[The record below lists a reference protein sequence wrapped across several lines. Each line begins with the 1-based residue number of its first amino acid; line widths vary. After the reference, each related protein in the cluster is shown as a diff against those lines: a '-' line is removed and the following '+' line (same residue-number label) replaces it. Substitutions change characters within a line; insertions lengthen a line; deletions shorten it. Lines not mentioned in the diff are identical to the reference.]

1 MKRNPRC
8 IKTSSLIV
16 WLPQFLVLA
25 SIVAA
30 SQKAEA
36 APAFALVRRWNLKIQ
51 DANHKQ
57 LPSWLELSVD
67 QGVWKANFV
76 GRWGD
81 ARPLPTVVLQGDQ
94 IQFVSPRQEE
104 DSRPRPE
111 D

>member
-8 IKTSSLIV
+8 IQTPSSIL
-16 WLPQFLVLA
+16 WLPLFLVLA

-30 SQKAEA
+30 SQKVEA
-36 APAFALVRRWNLKIQ
+36 APADALVGRWNLTIQ
-51 DANHKQ
+51 DPNHKQ

-76 GRWGD
+76 GRWGN
-81 ARPLPTVVLQGDQ
+81 ARLLPTVVLQGDQ